1 MENLTQPI
9 VVGVIVFALS
19 QYFLKLILEPI
30 IQCRKILSDIS
41 HTLLFHQEKIVSGK
55 SDDLG
60 MHNKIVEL
68 SAQLRSSVYLIPFYS
83 FLSTL
88 KIFSLPKRENIL
100 FACRKLNSLSYPLQY
115 PNEET
120 LDTEKRIIKILN
132 EISELLP
139 IETTYMLNEEIKMQ
153 I

>member
-30 IQCRKILSDIS
+30 IQFRKILSDIS
-41 HTLLFHQEKIVSGK
+41 HTLLFHQGKIVSGK
-55 SDDLG
+55 SDDLE
-60 MHNKIVEL
+60 MHNKIAEL
-68 SAQLRSSVYLIPFYS
+68 SAQLRSSVYLIPFYA
-83 FLSTL
+83 FLSKL

-139 IETTYMLNEEIKMQ
+139 IETTYMHDEEIKMQ
-153 I
+153 T